1 MGHSL
6 PWTKLIKFATPKL
19 IYLCFTVSLYKV
31 TALEGI
37 NNIGSEQLL
46 DSILSEHLRCF
57 CGVVAV
63 GTLHGHVYLLGLYS
77 FYVIWGN

>member
-1 MGHSL
+1 M
-6 PWTKLIKFATPKL
+6 
-19 IYLCFTVSLYKV
+19 
-31 TALEGI
+31 EGI

-77 FYVIWGN
+77 FYLILGYLVEFLGIGNVKVCEVYFSSRPQNRKLRKY